1 MSPNWVTKLS
11 SILVITKFVIKYGDK
26 FVTKF
31 FTKQHH
37 NPSSMKRAKRNGT
50 HLPPPLPPPPL
61 PPPPLLL
68 YRHNA
73 CNIIQCI
80 GELKIKTMQCR
91 VRRAK
96 GQVLKR
102 KWARLAR
109 HACQNRP
116 YGILLQNGSIS
127 DIGN

>member
-61 PPPPLLL
+61 PPPPLPPPLNHPHSQNDH
-68 YRHNA
+68 RHKDK
-73 CNIIQCI
+73 
-80 GELKIKTMQCR
+80 EPKTPH
-91 VRRAK
+91 
-96 GQVLKR
+96 GTVLK
-102 KWARLAR
+102 
-109 HACQNRP
+109 
-116 YGILLQNGSIS
+116 
-127 DIGN
+127 

>member
-61 PPPPLLL
+61 PPPPLPPRLPSTTPTAKMTTTTNTKSPRLL
-68 YRHNA
+68 MA
-73 CNIIQCI
+73 
-80 GELKIKTMQCR
+80 
-91 VRRAK
+91 
-96 GQVLKR
+96 
-102 KWARLAR
+102 
-109 HACQNRP
+109 P
-116 YGILLQNGSIS
+116 F
-127 DIGN
+127 